1 MTTSRTRASG
11 ERGVATVWSVVVVG
25 ACFLMI
31 ALVLDGGVILR
42 ARSDA
47 FSLAGAAA
55 RVGAQELEEDA
66 AAQGDVILDPARAR
80 QATLDYLTQH
90 GATGAVDITGS
101 EVTVTVRLTAQL
113 QMLRVADG
121 GSVDVSAT
129 ATVSAIKGAVP

>member
-1 MTTSRTRASG
+1 MTGERGRLAS
-11 ERGVATVWSVVVVG
+11 ERGVATVWSVVVVA

-31 ALVLDGGVILR
+31 GLVLDGGVILR

-66 AAQGDVILDPARAR
+66 AARGEVVLDTTRAR
-80 QATLDYLTQH
+80 QATLDYLAARD
-90 GATGAVDITGS
+90 ATGVVTIAAN
-101 EVTVTVRLTAQL
+101 EVTVTVTLTAQL

-121 GSVDVSAT
+121 GAVDVSAT
-129 ATVSAIKGAVP
+129 ATVSAIKGAAP